1 MQVTNA
7 YDLAWANAQNTVF
20 NCMVVFDTSPT
31 PQPFACNQ
39 DEVGQINYVT
49 QLWDGAMAGTYGP
62 IAPYVEPV
70 QPVVVLPTAY
80 TNKQTATQLL
90 YETDWTTIPDV
101 ADPALSNPYL
111 MNSAAFAAYRSA
123 LRAIAV
129 NPTAGE
135 LVWPTK
141 PNEVWSS

>member
-7 YDLAWANAQNTVF
+7 YDLVWANSQNTVF
-20 NCMVVFDTSPT
+20 NCMVVFDTSPD

-49 QLWDGAMAGTYGP
+49 QLWDGAMAGQYGP
-62 IAPYVEPV
+62 IAPYVEPI
-70 QPVVVLPTAY
+70 QPVVVVPTAY
-80 TNKQTATQLL
+80 TNGQTATKLL

-101 ADPALSNPYL
+101 ANPAVSNPYL
-111 MNSAAFAAYRSA
+111 MNQADFAAYRSA

-141 PNEVWSS
+141 PAEVWSS